1 MGSVYEVFTQCIE
14 LNSIIFI
21 KFIYRLKYMTNSPI
35 KKDGR
40 QVGKENLRSMYAII
54 INYNSVSYI
63 CSKVLE
69 KYITRK

>member
-1 MGSVYEVFTQCIE
+1 
-14 LNSIIFI
+14 
-21 KFIYRLKYMTNSPI
+21 MTNSPI

-40 QVGKENLRSMYAII
+40 QVGKENLRSRYAII